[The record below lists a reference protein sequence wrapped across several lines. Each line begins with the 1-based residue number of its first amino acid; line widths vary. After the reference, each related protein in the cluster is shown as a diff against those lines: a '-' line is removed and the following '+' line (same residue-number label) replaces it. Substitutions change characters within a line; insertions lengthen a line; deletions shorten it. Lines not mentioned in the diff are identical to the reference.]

1 MLYYN
6 FLPTTFA
13 TYLNEIFYLLQ
24 RFGIFFL
31 FEKENA
37 CKRKA
42 NSGLRPETPR
52 TPRRSTW
59 LVLLSRQLGT
69 FARKLASL
77 KQYGLVRLAKQAVPS
92 QFSVRLYH
100 CGEAIG
106 GLFLKVYKVACFTF
120 FVVFSP
126 NFRFAVPYT
135 QKSYP
140 RGFPRVG
147 SLFYYAYKPA
157 GVILKVGRSLGDLLH
172 GDLFFSELTLILILI
187 VVLGFAVEG
196 AVGGNGYYRAAAL

>member
-1 MLYYN
+1 MLGYK

-13 TYLNEIFYLLQ
+13 TYLNEIFYLIQ

-31 FEKENA
+31 FKKENA

-77 KQYGLVRLAKQAVPS
+77 KQYGQRRRSAA
-92 QFSVRLYH
+92 
-100 CGEAIG
+100 G
-106 GLFLKVYKVACFTF
+106 G
-120 FVVFSP
+120 
-126 NFRFAVPYT
+126 
-135 QKSYP
+135 
-140 RGFPRVG
+140 G
-147 SLFYYAYKPA
+147 
-157 GVILKVGRSLGDLLH
+157 
-172 GDLFFSELTLILILI
+172 
-187 VVLGFAVEG
+187 
-196 AVGGNGYYRAAAL
+196 

>member
-42 NSGLRPETPR
+42 KQGEPPVPPR
-52 TPRRSTW
+52 TPRRSTR

-100 CGEAIG
+100 CGAAIG
-106 GLFLKVYKVACFTF
+106 GLFLEVYKVACFTF

-126 NFRFAVPYT
+126 QLPLRRAVYT
-135 QKSYP
+135 K
-140 RGFPRVG
+140 
-147 SLFYYAYKPA
+147 
-157 GVILKVGRSLGDLLH
+157 ILPEGLSSGRIAVLLC
-172 GDLFFSELTLILILI
+172 L
-187 VVLGFAVEG
+187 
-196 AVGGNGYYRAAAL
+196 

>member
-1 MLYYN
+1 MLDYK
-6 FLPTTFA
+6 FLPTAFA
-13 TYLNEIFYLLQ
+13 TYLNEIFYLSQ

-77 KQYGLVRLAKQAVPS
+77 KQYGLVRLAAQAVPS
-92 QFSVRLYH
+92 QFSNSLFH
-100 CGEAIG
+100 CGAAI
-106 GLFLKVYKVACFTF
+106 
-120 FVVFSP
+120 
-126 NFRFAVPYT
+126 
-135 QKSYP
+135 
-140 RGFPRVG
+140 G
-147 SLFYYAYKPA
+147 SLFARVYRVVDITFSTLPLQKNKIRRTYK
-157 GVILKVGRSLGDLLH
+157 
-172 GDLFFSELTLILILI
+172 
-187 VVLGFAVEG
+187 
-196 AVGGNGYYRAAAL
+196 

>member
-100 CGEAIG
+100 CGAAIG

-120 FVVFSP
+120 FVVFFP
-126 NFRFAVPYT
+126 QLPLRRAVYT
-135 QKSYP
+135 KILP
-140 RGFPRVG
+140 KGF
-147 SLFYYAYKPA
+147 SS
-157 GVILKVGRSLGDLLH
+157 GRIAFLCL
-172 GDLFFSELTLILILI
+172 
-187 VVLGFAVEG
+187 
-196 AVGGNGYYRAAAL
+196 

>member
-1 MLYYN
+1 MQGSATRRPFDALAARCYTIN

-77 KQYGLVRLAKQAVPS
+77 KQYGLVRLALQAVPS
-92 QFSVRLYH
+92 HFSDNRSTAARLL
-100 CGEAIG
+100 EACSSRFIKS
-106 GLFLKVYKVACFTF
+106 LALPF
-120 FVVFSP
+120 FVTCNDLQIITSRSNLRRCVESP
-126 NFRFAVPYT
+126 HPTRTLRNKAA
-135 QKSYP
+135 
-140 RGFPRVG
+140 
-147 SLFYYAYKPA
+147 YAK
-157 GVILKVGRSLGDLLH
+157 G
-172 GDLFFSELTLILILI
+172 
-187 VVLGFAVEG
+187 
-196 AVGGNGYYRAAAL
+196 

>member
-1 MLYYN
+1 MLSYK

-13 TYLNEIFYLLQ
+13 TYLNEIFYLIQ

-77 KQYGLVRLAKQAVPS
+77 KQYGLVRLASQAVPS
-92 QFSVRLYH
+92 RFSNSLFH
-100 CGEAIG
+100 CGAAIG
-106 GLFLKVYKVACFTF
+106 NSLVKVYRVVGFTF
-120 FVVFSP
+120 AVVCG
-126 NFRFAVPYT
+126 T
-135 QKSYP
+135 
-140 RGFPRVG
+140 
-147 SLFYYAYKPA
+147 
-157 GVILKVGRSLGDLLH
+157 
-172 GDLFFSELTLILILI
+172 
-187 VVLGFAVEG
+187 
-196 AVGGNGYYRAAAL
+196 